1 MRAFAPVSS
10 PTPDTLFDDEEEK
23 VHGHRSRPLRFVKL
37 LYLLAFCWPLL
48 LLSLCSSCTVHE
60 KADWV
65 ARVFFG
71 QESKRLPARG
81 DGWWTVRGRMVLD
94 KYGDE
99 VIPQCR
105 VITDLICAEDSL
117 DPFAR
122 LREEEV
128 VNHLLSLERDFHE
141 RAMGFC

>member
-1 MRAFAPVSS
+1 MRAFAPVST
-10 PTPDTLFDDEEEK
+10 PTPDSLFDDEEEK

-48 LLSLCSSCTVHE
+48 LLSLCSSCTFHE

-65 ARVFFG
+65 ARVFLG
-71 QESKRLPARG
+71 RESKRLPARG

-99 VIPQCR
+99 VIPP
-105 VITDLICAEDSL
+105 VKSYY
-117 DPFAR
+117 
-122 LREEEV
+122 
-128 VNHLLSLERDFHE
+128 
-141 RAMGFC
+141 